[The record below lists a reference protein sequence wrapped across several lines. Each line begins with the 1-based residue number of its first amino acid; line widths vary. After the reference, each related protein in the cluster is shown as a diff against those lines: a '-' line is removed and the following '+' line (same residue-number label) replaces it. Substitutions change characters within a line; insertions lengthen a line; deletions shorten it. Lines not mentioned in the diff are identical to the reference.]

1 MRRCHR
7 LIGLL
12 LLAACAPAPE
22 GLHSI
27 APETTE
33 PQIRVALVRQGTVL
47 ELGGGDALN
56 LLDQSGFPMLSLASG
71 AVARLEAA
79 GDMVRVRAGG
89 AGVGPVLRLEVLADP
104 AGLVRV
110 AGREYRGRLVVTAA
124 AGQLLVINRLGIESY
139 LAGVVNAEMGRRAD
153 TELEALL
160 AQAVVSRTYALQ
172 ALARGRTLPW
182 DVVATVS
189 DQAYLGVGSELEQS
203 WNAVRRTQGQI
214 LEYQGEP
221 IDPFFHSTCG
231 GRTAAGD
238 EVFQYARR
246 PYLQSVSDAA
256 PDGTSWCAI
265 SPRYRWTESWSAA
278 ALAEV
283 LRATLPPLGLTS
295 ERQGAVRDVSVTGRS
310 PSGRVAELTIAFE
323 QGSVPV
329 RGQAVRQALRPSGI
343 DQLRSANFGVVTTRS
358 AGRLQ
363 QLSAEGGGAGHGV
376 GMCQWGA
383 VGRARAGWSASA
395 ILATYF
401 PGAMLARRW

>member
-1 MRRCHR
+1 MPGSHR
-7 LIGLL
+7 LVGLL

-22 GLHSI
+22 GLPSVT
-27 APETTE
+27 PETTE
-33 PQIRVALVRQGTVL
+33 PQIRVALVRQGTGL
-47 ELGGGDALN
+47 ELGGGDGLS
-56 LLDQSGFPMLSLASG
+56 LLDQSGVPMLSLASG
-71 AVARLEAA
+71 AVARLEAV
-79 GDMVRVRAGG
+79 GDMIRVRAGA
-89 AGVGPVLRLEVLADP
+89 AGVGPVLRLEVLAEP

-110 AGREYRGRLVVTAA
+110 AGREYRGGLVVTAA

-160 AQAVVSRTYALQ
+160 AQAIVSRTYALQ

-189 DQAYLGVGSELEQS
+189 DQAYLGAGAELEQG

-214 LEYQGEP
+214 LEYQGAP

-283 LRATLPPLGLTS
+283 LRVTLPPLGLTS
-295 ERQGAVRDVSVTGRS
+295 EWQGAVRDVSVTARS

-323 QGSVPV
+323 RGSLPV

-343 DQLRSANFGVVTTRS
+343 DQLRSADFRLITTRNG
-358 AGRLQ
+358 GRLQ
-363 QLSAEGGGAGHGV
+363 QLTADGGGAGHGV

-383 VGRARAGWSASA
+383 VGRARAGFSATA
-395 ILATYF
+395 ILAAYF
-401 PGAMLARRW
+401 PGAILARRW

>member
-1 MRRCHR
+1 MPRSHQ

-12 LLAACAPAPE
+12 LLTACAPAQE
-22 GLHSI
+22 GLSSI
-27 APETTE
+27 TPETTE

-47 ELGGGDALN
+47 ELGGGAPLS

-71 AVARLEAA
+71 AAARLEAD

-89 AGVGPVLRLEVLADP
+89 TGVGPVLRLEVVADP

-124 AGQLLVINRLGIESY
+124 AGRLLVINRLGIESY

-153 TELEALL
+153 PELEALL
-160 AQAVVSRTYALQ
+160 AQTIVSRTYALQ
-172 ALARGRTLPW
+172 AVARSRTLPW

-189 DQAYLGVGSELEQS
+189 DQAYLGAGGELEQG

-238 EVFQYARR
+238 EVFRYARR

-265 SPRYRWTESWSAA
+265 SPRYRWAESWSAA

-295 ERQGAVRDVSVTGRS
+295 ERLGAVRDVSVTGRS

-323 QGSVPV
+323 RGALPV
-329 RGQAVRQALRPSGI
+329 RGPAVRQALRPSGI
-343 DQLRSANFGVVTTRS
+343 DQLRSADFRVVTTQS
-358 AGRLQ
+358 SGRLQ
-363 QLSAEGGGAGHGV
+363 QLTAEGGGAGHGV

-383 VGRARAGWSASA
+383 VGRARAGWSANA
-395 ILATYF
+395 ILSAYF
-401 PGAMLARRW
+401 PGALLARRW